1 MLLFLGDSLTEY
13 GNWSELF
20 PGRDIKNRGIAGD
33 TTGGVLHRLDGI
45 TALSPDKI
53 FLMIGINDLL
63 MGRTP
68 KRILENYKDIL
79 SVLKRELPRGE
90 VYVQSLL
97 PVESMEGVS
106 DGILEVN
113 DGLKAL
119 AAEFGYTY
127 IDLFTPFSDPTV
139 GINPD
144 YTDDGLHL
152 TPEGYAAWKREIK
165 EYVKG

>member
-1 MLLFLGDSLTEY
+1 MSIFFLGDSLTEY
-13 GNWSELF
+13 GNWRELF
-20 PGRDIKNRGIAGD
+20 PGLDIRNRGIAGD
-33 TTGGVLHRLDGI
+33 TTDGVLHRLDGI

-63 MGRTP
+63 MGRTV
-68 KRILENYKDIL
+68 KRILANYKEIL
-79 SVLKRELPRGE
+79 SVLKRELPRTE
-90 VYVQSLL
+90 VFVQSLL

-113 DGLKAL
+113 AGLKRFAV
-119 AAEFGYTY
+119 EYGCTY
-127 IDLFTPFSDPTV
+127 IDIFTPFSDPTV

-165 EYVKG
+165 EYI